1 MKKYTVTVTEETTK
15 RYYDMEYTYI
25 KEVEKITVDTLEEAE
40 RKAYDAWR
48 YYMNYGKVEI
58 RTTEE
63 D

>member
-1 MKKYTVTVTEETTK
+1 MKKYTVTVTTETTQ

-40 RKAYDAWR
+40 RKAYGAWR
-48 YYMNYGKVEI
+48 YYQNYGKVEI